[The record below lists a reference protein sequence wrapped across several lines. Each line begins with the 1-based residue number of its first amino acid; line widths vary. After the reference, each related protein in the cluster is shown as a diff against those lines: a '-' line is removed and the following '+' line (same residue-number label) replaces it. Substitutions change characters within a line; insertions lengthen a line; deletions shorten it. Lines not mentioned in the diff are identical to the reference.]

1 MLLMKANQITV
12 AALTTSLVWAALFA
26 ATARTSAQEAAPP
39 ASDIP
44 PDKSVVII
52 YVLPG
57 EGSYRFAPDI
67 EIDHKAVVCLRKG
80 VFFRTTL
87 EPGKHD
93 FRVSGPYGKS
103 YTFRLEPA
111 QETYL
116 RLVQRIGASSL
127 SLRTFTRFEMVTP
140 EHGKQDIRQGEMHP
154 PDAKDLRLRK
164 K

>member
-1 MLLMKANQITV
+1 MKANHVTV
-12 AALTTSLVWAALFA
+12 AALTGVVWVALFA
-26 ATARTSAQEAAPP
+26 AAARTQEVAPP

-57 EGSYRFAPDI
+57 EGANKFAPDV
-67 EIDHKAVVCLRKG
+67 EIDHKVAVCLRKG

-93 FRVSGPYGKS
+93 FRVAGPYGKS
-103 YTFRLEPA
+103 YTFRLDPG

-140 EHGKQDIRQGEMHP
+140 EHGKLDVSQGALHP
-154 PDAKDLRLRK
+154 PAPKDLRLRK

>member
-1 MLLMKANQITV
+1 MKASQVTV
-12 AALTTSLVWAALFA
+12 AALTGVAWVAFFVAA
-26 ATARTSAQEAAPP
+26 ARTQEIAPP

-44 PDKSVVII
+44 PDQSVVII

-57 EGSYRFAPDI
+57 EGANKFAPDI
-67 EIDHKAVVCLRKG
+67 EIDHKVAVCLRKG
-80 VFFRTTL
+80 VVFRTTL

-93 FRVSGPYGKS
+93 FRVAGPYGKS

-127 SLRTFTRFEMVTP
+127 SLRTFTRFEMVIP
-140 EHGKQDIRQGEMHP
+140 EHGKLDISQGALHP
-154 PDAKDLRLRK
+154 PDAKDVRRHK

>member
-1 MLLMKANQITV
+1 MKASQVTV
-12 AALTTSLVWAALFA
+12 AALTGVAWVAFFDAA
-26 ATARTSAQEAAPP
+26 ARTQEVAPP

-44 PDKSVVII
+44 PDQSVVII

-57 EGSYRFAPDI
+57 EGANKLAPDI
-67 EIDHKAVVCLRKG
+67 EIDHKVAVCLRKG
-80 VFFRTTL
+80 VVFRTTL

-93 FRVSGPYGKS
+93 FKVRGPSGKS

-111 QETYL
+111 RETYL

-140 EHGKQDIRQGEMHP
+140 EHGKQDILQGEMHP